1 MVGVKKKK
9 LKRDMTPQELHRNAR
24 GGLIGP
30 CRICERSVHQGDK
43 FVITGGDIILC
54 LTCYEKRISK
64 RAT

>member
-1 MVGVKKKK
+1 
-9 LKRDMTPQELHRNAR
+9 MTPQELHGNAR

-43 FVITGGDIILC
+43 FVITGNDIILC

-64 RAT
+64 SAT

>member
-9 LKRDMTPQELHRNAR
+9 LKRDMSPQELHRNAR

-30 CRICERSVHQGDK
+30 CRICERSVHQGVK
-43 FVITGGDIILC
+43 FVITGNDIILC

-64 RAT
+64 SAT